1 MRYLINKSATLAASL
16 VLLLCGFGTASALPV
31 TEIDGIAPSG
41 NPSFTFEG
49 INQSDY
55 SNTIQS
61 WFDNLFYIEHQDAT
75 DTYRLFAAQEGD
87 FTFAPEPGMTYD
99 GSDGIF
105 NLYADFDAN
114 GNFLGG
120 MMAISGSIPDAGIND
135 PSTIL
140 MTGTLVAA
148 DTTTGYAIQDNI
160 LGLSYIVDS
169 CAEVSWQCNTDTPES
184 VYFYTVDN
192 LPDIGSLGGGNY
204 QSTMASI
211 TTVPIPASAWLMIS
225 ALSLCGALA
234 RRRQQ
239 AVTE

>member
-1 MRYLINKSATLAASL
+1 MRFLIKKSAALAASL

-61 WFDNLFYIEHQDAT
+61 WFDNLLYIEHQDAS

-87 FTFAPEPGMTYD
+87 FTFAPQPSD
-99 GSDGIF
+99 SFNGSDGIF
-105 NLYADFDAN
+105 NLYADFDAS
-114 GNFLGG
+114 GAFQTG

-140 MTGTLVAA
+140 MTGTL
-148 DTTTGYAIQDNI
+148 TGYEVQNNI
-160 LGLSYIVDS
+160 LGFSVRIDS
-169 CAEVSWQCNTDTPES
+169 CADPSWECNLGGIES

-192 LPDIGSLGGGNY
+192 LPEIGSLGGGNY
-204 QSTMASI
+204 QTTMASI
-211 TTVPIPASAWLMIS
+211 TTVPVPASAWLMIS